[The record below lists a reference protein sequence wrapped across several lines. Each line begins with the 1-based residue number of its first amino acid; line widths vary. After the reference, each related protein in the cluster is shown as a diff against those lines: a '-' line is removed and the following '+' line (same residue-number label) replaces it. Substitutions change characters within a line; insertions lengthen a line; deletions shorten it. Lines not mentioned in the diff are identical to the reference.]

1 MNLSSQR
8 KKVLFIAYIFPPLAR
23 AGVHRTV
30 RFTRYLPE
38 QGWDLTVLTVA
49 ESSYPPQSPVDRE
62 LLKKIPA
69 GVQIVSA
76 PVFQGTEN
84 LFRVKDVFR
93 RRQNAAARPAGA
105 AARAAPKSAANSS
118 EAEGEGGA
126 TAAKK
131 RGFKQR
137 GKDFLYD
144 LVTTPDKEINWL
156 PYALRQALKLHRQEK
171 FDLIYSTAPP
181 FTAHLIAKYLKRLT
195 GLPWVADFRDPWARA
210 PWKSEILADSWRGKM
225 AARLERQF
233 VQHADRIILN
243 TDWNAREFAQFYGEE
258 LARKFAVITNGFDPQ
273 DFAGIPARPE
283 RSAKMILTHTGALY
297 RRRNPLEFFKACENL
312 LLQRKISP
320 QELEIRF
327 IGVIAPELYK
337 CFEGGEELRQVITVM
352 PQVSHREALAYQME
366 SDVLLILQPGTSVSV
381 PGKIF
386 EYIGMRKR
394 ILALTPAG
402 ATADIVREN
411 NLGPVLEPEDISG
424 IEAALL
430 QFVHEF
436 RHGGMQ
442 APSANGAFKKYD
454 GVELARQLHEEFQRC
469 LEHDRRD

>member
-1 MNLSSQR
+1 MASLR

-30 RFTRYLPE
+30 RFTRYLPAR
-38 QGWDLTVLTVA
+38 GWDLTVLTVA
-49 ESSYPPQSPVDRE
+49 EPSYPPLSPVDRE

-69 GVQIVSA
+69 GVRIASA
-76 PVFQGTEN
+76 PAFQGTAN
-84 LFRVKDVFR
+84 LFRAKEIFR
-93 RRQNAAARPAGA
+93 RHTPAARMESQAAPAAAKNAS
-105 AARAAPKSAANSS
+105 KSS
-118 EAEGEGGA
+118 ETEGEELPEQR
-126 TAAKK
+126 KK
-131 RGFKQR
+131 HGLKQR
-137 GKDFLYD
+137 TKDFLYD
-144 LVTTPDKEINWL
+144 LLTTPDKEINWL
-156 PYALRQALKLHRQEK
+156 PYALRLALKLHRREK

-181 FTAHLIAKYLKRLT
+181 FTGHLIAKYLKRLT

-210 PWKSEILADSWRGKM
+210 PWKSEILAGSWRGKM

-233 VQHADRIILN
+233 VEHADRVLLN
-243 TDWNAREFAQFYGEE
+243 TDWNAREFAQFYGEK
-258 LARKFAVITNGFDPQ
+258 LARKFNVITNGFDPQ
-273 DFAGIPARPE
+273 DFAGLDLRAE
-283 RSAKMILTHTGALY
+283 RRGKLILTHTGALY

-312 LLQRKISP
+312 LAQRKISP

-327 IGVIAPELYK
+327 VGVIAPELYK
-337 CFEGGEELRQVITVM
+337 SFEGGEELRSVITVM
-352 PQVSHREALAYQME
+352 PQVSHREALAHQME

-402 ATADIVREN
+402 ATADIVRDN
-411 NLGPVLEPEDISG
+411 NLGPVLEPEDIPG

-430 QFVHEF
+430 QLVHEF
-436 RHGGMQ
+436 RNGGVQ

-454 GVELARQLHEEFQRC
+454 GVELARQLHEEFLLC
-469 LEHDRRD
+469 LEHARRD